1 MSNCIVCDAQANHSC
16 GKCRSA
22 NYCSPTCQRGHWKVH
37 KKTCG
42 MTAEQVAELAVV
54 QASLPC
60 YFLEETYSKTMNG
73 SYLALCYRNEGV
85 GVQWS
90 TLLEMGLVK
99 RETRDRS
106 FICNVL
112 VCDERGKEQ
121 AVVDI
126 HREALML
133 LCGEEA
139 AGMVDSLGRI
149 NQAAFACT
157 GGLQNP
163 LAPQLHRQRSPKTLQ
178 EKQVEALSKLPAYR
192 LKHICIT
199 TDGGGG
205 FLTLVTNRTIEAGT
219 ITPTG
224 ATLTSIQLVQ
234 QETDDEMFVCGVSV
248 FNEGLY
254 QETGSDEAVV
264 DVHREALRL
273 LTGEEGVKVTF
284 NLLGGY
290 DCALPKPANACSRV
304 VRRLIESRGSS
315 SCGNSKMKFN
325 LTHIA

>member
-1 MSNCIVCDAQANHSC
+1 
-16 GKCRSA
+16 
-22 NYCSPTCQRGHWKVH
+22 
-37 KKTCG
+37 
-42 MTAEQVAELAVV
+42 
-54 QASLPC
+54 
-60 YFLEETYSKTMNG
+60 
-73 SYLALCYRNEGV
+73 
-85 GVQWS
+85 
-90 TLLEMGLVK
+90 
-99 RETRDRS
+99 
-106 FICNVL
+106 
-112 VCDERGKEQ
+112 
-121 AVVDI
+121 
-126 HREALML
+126 ML

-273 LTGEEGVKVTF
+273 LTGEEGVKVRVCVCICICICICMCMFCRPDT
-284 NLLGGY
+284 LLHFHTAVLLRCY
-290 DCALPKPANACSRV
+290 TSVLLYRRTAVLPLLRTTATLPPPYPAT
-304 VRRLIESRGSS
+304 LPP
-315 SCGNSKMKFN
+315 
-325 LTHIA
+325 LLPL